1 MCAIYEISVFG
12 IRSFFPLCF
21 VENPEGSVMRLSN
34 FSYSNRLSAISR
46 ASQVFVKKNYQF
58 ERECFVFRNI
68 NMGEGLMKKRI

>member
-46 ASQVFVKKNYQF
+46 ASQVFVKKIINLN
-58 ERECFVFRNI
+58 ENVLCFVI
-68 NMGEGLMKKRI
+68 LIWVKG